1 MVLGM
6 PKVQLIDLDAGAR
19 LDSAKIA
26 ARDENDRADE
36 LANLGVEVAM
46 GRRAPPVVLHSAQ
59 DVLVKLFGKTPRLSL
74 GGVGWVLLLGFLA
87 YRISPQVMAAFG
99 AGTGDSA
106 APAFELR
113 TLDGPP
119 VSLEGL
125 RGQVVL
131 VNFWATWCP
140 PCRMEMPGF
149 QRVWDSRRE
158 RGLVVLG
165 LSNERGDE
173 PGVRAF
179 LGERGITYPVA
190 VTGPGAAEAFGGVRA
205 LPTSILIDRQ
215 GRVRHRVEGFFA
227 EPALRQA
234 VDRLLDEPAPE
245 GES

>member
-1 MVLGM
+1 MFQNRTARRGLDVL
-6 PKVQLIDLDAGAR
+6 LWGAVLALLAWR
-19 LDSAKIA
+19 VGPQA
-26 ARDENDRADE
+26 AA
-36 LANLGVEVAM
+36 ALGV
-46 GRRAPPVVLHSAQ
+46 GAP
-59 DVLVKLFGKTPRLSL
+59 
-74 GGVGWVLLLGFLA
+74 
-87 YRISPQVMAAFG
+87 
-99 AGTGDSA
+99 DSD
-106 APAFELR
+106 APALAVS
-113 TLDGPP
+113 TLDGDE
-119 VSLEGL
+119 VSLAGL

-165 LSNERGDE
+165 LSNERGGE

-179 LGERGITYPVA
+179 LAERGITYPVA
-190 VTGPGAAEAFGGVRA
+190 VTGPEAAEAFGGVRA

-234 VDRLLDEPAPE
+234 VDRLLDEPAPAAAPE
-245 GES
+245 GGS

>member
-1 MVLGM
+1 MFQNRTARRGLDVL
-6 PKVQLIDLDAGAR
+6 LWGAVLALLAWR
-19 LDSAKIA
+19 VGPQA
-26 ARDENDRADE
+26 AA
-36 LANLGVEVAM
+36 ALGV
-46 GRRAPPVVLHSAQ
+46 GAP
-59 DVLVKLFGKTPRLSL
+59 
-74 GGVGWVLLLGFLA
+74 
-87 YRISPQVMAAFG
+87 
-99 AGTGDSA
+99 DSD
-106 APAFELR
+106 APALAVT
-113 TLDGPP
+113 TLDGDH
-119 VSLEGL
+119 VSLAGL

-165 LSNERGDE
+165 LSHERGGE

-190 VTGPGAAEAFGGVRA
+190 VTGPEAAEAFGVRA

-234 VDRLLDEPAPE
+234 VDRLLDEPATTAAPE
-245 GES
+245 GEI